1 MEAETVESAALRDSG
16 VKMITWHGLADA
28 IVPYKN
34 SSYIESGWST
44 GWEVLEKMTS
54 STECS

>member
-1 MEAETVESAALRDSG
+1 MEAETAESSALRDSG
-16 VKMITWHGLADA
+16 VKRMTLHGLADA
-28 IVPYKN
+28 IVPCKN